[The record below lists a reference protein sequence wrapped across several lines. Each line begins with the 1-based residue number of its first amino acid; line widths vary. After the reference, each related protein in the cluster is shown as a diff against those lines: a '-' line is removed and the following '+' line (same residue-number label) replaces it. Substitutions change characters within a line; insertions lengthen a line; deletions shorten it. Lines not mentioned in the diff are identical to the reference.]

1 MYGLKG
7 MTFGKHKKQNIS
19 VSVGDLL
26 VYKDIILILI
36 LEMRETV
43 VYYRICFTEDSY
55 TKNDHSYIFPEWFDL
70 HKNEIKVY

>member
-7 MTFGKHKKQNIS
+7 MTFGKHKEQNIK
-19 VSVGDLL
+19 VGDLL
-26 VYKDIILILI
+26 VYKDMCLILI
-36 LEMRETV
+36 LGIFETKIN
-43 VYYRICFTEDSY
+43 YRICFTEDSY